1 MASCVRLRV
10 RTLFCVRVG
19 VGTFGVTSVRD
30 EGESCWG
37 WIHVVSILIA
47 VALHG
52 IALYAV
58 ASLFNK
64 PVPQQKPLTVV
75 VRMQKASPA
84 SDAAGPPS
92 GAQQAATPPSRR
104 AKSLHKTTL
113 PPSGHEIPSSDVP
126 SSPASSMAST
136 PLSVIPN
143 ASGTQ
148 ASESPSSSPGI
159 AVGSDLAFFCSVR
172 PALVYPRISRK
183 MGEEGIV
190 ILHVEWD
197 QKGQITSSRVQRSSG
212 FRRLD
217 DAALTA
223 INGWRCMAKQGGVPV
238 RAVAV
243 QPFRFQLQEE

>member
-1 MASCVRLRV
+1 M
-10 RTLFCVRVG
+10 
-19 VGTFGVTSVRD
+19 RD

-92 GAQQAATPPSRR
+92 GVQQAATPPSRK

-113 PPSGHEIPSSDVP
+113 PPSGHEIT

-136 PLSVIPN
+136 PLSVMPN

-148 ASESPSSSPGI
+148 ASESLSFSPGI
-159 AVGSDLAFFCSVR
+159 APGVAVGSDLAFFCPVR
-172 PALVYPRISRK
+172 PALVYPRISRN

-197 QKGQITSSRVQRSSG
+197 QKGQITSSRVQGSSG

-217 DAALTA
+217 DAVLTA